1 MRPLR
6 GVSLAA
12 ALLLLGGVHSG
23 RVVADGAEPPK
34 EGFSLGQRPPA
45 FSALDLKG
53 QRQTLTQYRGN
64 IVVLHFWASWCP
76 YCRGEIPKLLQI
88 HEQNAS
94 QGVTILTI
102 SIDRDVEQLQ
112 AFVQQAGLPYSVIPD
127 ARSESSLA
135 NAYGVRGIPVTYILD
150 RDGRVAFQSFGSGDL
165 VGATRYLLEKSP
177 APSA

>member
-1 MRPLR
+1 MRWLR
-6 GVSLAA
+6 WMSLAA
-12 ALLLLGGVHSG
+12 ALLLVGCVHSG
-23 RVVADGAEPPK
+23 RAADARAEPPK

-45 FSALDLKG
+45 FSVLDLKG
-53 QRQTLTQYRGN
+53 QRQTLKQYRGQ

-88 HEQNAS
+88 HAQHSS
-94 QGVTILTI
+94 QGVTILTV
-102 SIDRDVEQLQ
+102 SIDHDIEQLK

-135 NAYGVRGIPVTYILD
+135 SAYGVRGIPVTYILD

-165 VGATRYLLEKSP
+165 VGAVQYLLEKSP
-177 APSA
+177 APST